1 MKYRA
6 KADGFVDSHYVCE
19 GETFE
24 YNGKAPSWA
33 TPVEEPKPESEPA
46 KPEETVEAVATPP
59 PAPTKK
65 KSKK

>member
-19 GETFE
+19 GEVFE
-24 YNGKAPSWA
+24 YEGKTPSWA
-33 TPVEEPKPESEPA
+33 IPLEAPA
-46 KPEETVEAVATPP
+46 KPDTFEEAVATPP

-65 KSKK
+65 KTKK

>member
-6 KADGFVDSHYVCE
+6 KADGFVDMHYVCE
-19 GETFE
+19 GEVFE
-24 YNGKAPSWA
+24 YDGPVPSWA
-33 TPVEEPKPESEPA
+33 TPLEEEPPA
-46 KPEETVEAVATPP
+46 KPETEEAVATPP

>member
-19 GETFE
+19 GEIFE
-24 YNGKAPSWA
+24 YDGKTPSWA
-33 TPVEEPKPESEPA
+33 TPLEEPA
-46 KPEETVEAVATPP
+46 KPEETEEAVATPP

-65 KSKK
+65 KTKK

>member
-19 GETFE
+19 GEIFE
-24 YNGKAPSWA
+24 YEGKTPSWA
-33 TPVEEPKPESEPA
+33 VPVEEPKSESA
-46 KPEETVEAVATPP
+46 KPEETEEAVETPP

-65 KSKK
+65 KTKK